1 MARPR
6 EFNRDE
12 VLERAMQVFWSKGY
26 TATSMRDLTEA
37 MGLSKSSLYDTF
49 GSKHDLFL
57 ESIDFYRDNVTVQVR
72 SVAELERPAMQVIA
86 AVLGRAVDR
95 ILEPNGRR
103 GCFLNNCAVEI
114 GPVDDK
120 AAERLRAG
128 FGVMEETFLRLVRR
142 AQLEG
147 AISPTRDALSLAR
160 YLTSTVNGIMVI
172 GKAHP
177 DRTVL
182 DDIVRVAMAS
192 L

>member
-26 TATSMRDLTEA
+26 AATSMRDLTEA

-57 ESIDFYRDNVTVQVR
+57 ESIDFYRDNVTIQVR
-72 SVAELERPAMQVIA
+72 SVAELEKPAMQVIA

-114 GPVDDK
+114 GPIDDK

-172 GKAHP
+172 GKANP
-177 DRTVL
+177 DRAVL
-182 DDIVRVAMAS
+182 DDIVRVAITS

>member
-6 EFNRDE
+6 EFNRE
-12 VLERAMQVFWSKGY
+12 KVLEQAMQVFWSKGY
-26 TATSMRDLTEA
+26 AATSMRDLTSA

-57 ESIDFYRDNVTVQVR
+57 ESIDYYRDNVTVQVR
-72 SVAELERPAMQVIA
+72 SVAELEKPALQVIA

-103 GCFLNNCAVEI
+103 GCFLNNSAVEI
-114 GPVDDK
+114 GPIDDK

-128 FGVMEETFLRLVRR
+128 FGVMEETFLKLVRR
-142 AQLEG
+142 GQLEG

-160 YLTSTVNGIMVI
+160 DLTSTVNGIMVI
-172 GKAHP
+172 GKANP
-177 DRTVL
+177 DRAVL

>member
-26 TATSMRDLTEA
+26 AATSMRDLTEA

-57 ESIDFYRDNVTVQVR
+57 ESIDFYRDNVTIQVR
-72 SVAELERPAMQVIA
+72 SVAELEKPAMQVIA
-86 AVLGRAVDR
+86 AVLGRAADR

-114 GPVDDK
+114 GPIDDK

-172 GKAHP
+172 GKANP
-177 DRTVL
+177 DRAVL

>member
-172 GKAHP
+172 GKANP

>member
-6 EFNRDE
+6 EFNRDQ

-172 GKAHP
+172 GKANP

>member
-6 EFNRDE
+6 EFNRE
-12 VLERAMQVFWSKGY
+12 QVLERAMQVFWSKGY
-26 TATSMRDLTEA
+26 AATSMRDLTGA

-72 SVAELERPAMQVIA
+72 SVAELEKPAVQVIA

-103 GCFLNNCAVEI
+103 GCFLNNCAVEV
-114 GPVDDK
+114 GPVDE
-120 AAERLRAG
+120 AAAARCRAG
-128 FGVMEETFLRLVRR
+128 LAMMEETFLRLVRR
-142 AQLEG
+142 AQSEG
-147 AISPTRDALSLAR
+147 GIAPGKDARSLAR
-160 YLTSTVNGIMVI
+160 YLTSTINGIMVI
-172 GKAHP
+172 GKANP
-177 DRTVL
+177 DREVL
-182 DDIVRVAMAS
+182 DDIVRVVAGN